1 MKNLFI
7 VMGVSGCGKSTA
19 ANFIAS
25 QFDIPWI
32 EADDYHSEEAKK
44 KMASGIPLTDFDREP
59 WLERL
64 FQAIR
69 HVNSD
74 LVLSYS
80 GLREAHRR
88 RFLQLGFSTH
98 FIHLEG
104 NFETIK
110 HRLNQRKNHFV
121 TAELLKSQFEQL
133 DTIKADE
140 PVTTFII
147 SDPHLL
153 TRIET
158 LVTSK
163 QQLRTTK

>member
-7 VMGVSGCGKSTA
+7 IMGVSGCGKSTV

-32 EADDYHSEEAKK
+32 EADDYHSDEAKK
-44 KMASGIPLTDFDREP
+44 KMASGIPLTDVDREP

-64 FQAIR
+64 FEAISR
-69 HVNSD
+69 VDSD

-88 RFLQLGFSTH
+88 RFLQLDFNTH

-104 NFETIK
+104 DFETIK
-110 HRLNQRKNHFV
+110 HRLSQRKNHFM
-121 TAELLKSQFEQL
+121 TAALLKSQFEQL
-133 DTIKADE
+133 ETIKADE
-140 PVTTFII
+140 PVTAFNITAP
-147 SDPHLL
+147 DLL
-153 TRIET
+153 SHIET
-158 LVTSK
+158 LVNSK
-163 QQLRTTK
+163 QQLRITK